1 MTLAAYTTRYL
12 PESLRGLFVLALD
25 LHWTWHHG
33 SDELWRTL
41 DEDTWNATRNA
52 WLVLNSVSGDRLEE
66 VAQDPTFQARYLEQ
80 MAAREVFSSAS
91 TWYSDSCAPALDRG
105 IAYFCMEF
113 GLSESLPLYSGG
125 LGVLAGDFL
134 KAASDLGLP
143 VTAIGLL
150 YQQGYF
156 RQAISRT
163 GEQLEFYPYNDPTML
178 PVSPLRDADDEWVR
192 VVVPLPGRPVRLRA
206 WRAQVGRCELLLLDS
221 NDPRNEPGDRGITS
235 ELYTADP
242 EKRLQQEM
250 VLGIGGWR
258 LLRQLDRKP
267 LICHLNEGHCA
278 FALVERAFAWQDDH
292 QQDFETARTATR
304 ATNLFT
310 THTSVASGFDLF
322 PASLLRLYLT
332 PWLASRD
339 LDLNGLIALGKGSN
353 RGQAQPG
360 ECAEDECRL
369 NMARLAL
376 NMSGRFNAVS
386 RIHQAVTQNLF
397 QPWFP
402 RWPAEDI
409 PAGYVTNGVHTPS
422 WDSPESDALWT
433 RTCGQDRWRRP
444 LERQCP
450 MAEVSDH
457 ELWDMRRAQRKRL
470 IRYLRSRLASQHCE
484 QAFASDREA
493 ACGVLL
499 DGETLTLGFA
509 RRFTDYKRPD
519 LLLKNP
525 ERLISLLSSRDRPL
539 QIVLAGKAHPYDQRG
554 KQMIRQW
561 KTFSRRPE
569 VEGKVVFIEDYDL
582 GVASQLVQGVDVWL
596 NCPRHPWEACGT
608 SGMKVL
614 VNGGLNLSQYDGWWA
629 EAWRPEVGWAI
640 RPGATV
646 EQLRNAR
653 DHDRQDA
660 EELLDL
666 LEYSVIP
673 AFYTVDDKGIPHP
686 WLEMIRASMNGLTA
700 AYSANRMVRDY
711 VAQFYVPMAE
721 MGAQRSPEVAR
732 QLVAQTRAL
741 ASHWPHIRFGTF
753 SVNTIGESQTC
764 TVEVYLDGAEQ
775 DEVAVELVAEA
786 SDHGPRV
793 VATTTLVYPLSGSE
807 NTFLFE
813 ASVPARPEGHYTP
826 RLRPRDERL
835 NLPLENPAILWM
847 K

>member
-1 MTLAAYTTRYL
+1 MTLAAYTPRYL
-12 PESLRGLFVLALD
+12 PESLHGLFTLALD

-41 DEDTWNATRNA
+41 DEDTWSATRNA
-52 WLVLNSVSGDRLEE
+52 WLVLNSVSGDRIEAL
-66 VAQDPTFQARYLEQ
+66 AQDPVFQQRYREQ
-80 MAAREVFSSAS
+80 VAAHKAFSSAG
-91 TWYSDSCAPALDRG
+91 TWYSDECAPALDRG
-105 IAYFCMEF
+105 IAYFCMEY

-134 KAASDLGLP
+134 KAASDLGIP
-143 VTAIGLL
+143 VTAVGLL

-178 PVSPLRDADDEWVR
+178 PVSPLRDADGEWVR

-235 ELYTADP
+235 ELYTGDP

-267 LICHLNEGHCA
+267 AICHLNEGHCA
-278 FALVERAFAWQDDH
+278 LALIERAFGWQDDY

-339 LDLNGLIALGKGSN
+339 LDIDALMALGNGASQ
-353 RGQAQPG
+353 GAGGDHGDG
-360 ECAEDECRL
+360 EIRL

-376 NMSGRFNAVS
+376 NMSGQFNGVS
-386 RIHQAVTQNLF
+386 RIHQTVTRNLF

-409 PAGYVTNGVHTPS
+409 PAGYVTNGVHTPT
-422 WDSPESDALWT
+422 WDSPESDAIWT
-433 RTCGQDRWRRP
+433 RACGQDRWRRP
-444 LERQCP
+444 LELQCP
-450 MAEVSDH
+450 MAEVSDQ

-470 IRYLRSRLASQHCE
+470 IRYLRHRLAGQHCE
-484 QAFASDREA
+484 QNPGADHDA
-493 ACGVLL
+493 ACGLLL
-499 DGETLTLGFA
+499 DSETLTLGFA

-519 LLLKNP
+519 LLLKYP
-525 ERLISLLSSRDRPL
+525 ERLVCLLASRDHPV
-539 QIVLAGKAHPYDQRG
+539 QIVLAGKAHPYDEQG
-554 KQMIRQW
+554 KRMIRQW
-561 KTFSRRPE
+561 KVFSRRPE
-569 VEGKVVFIEDYDL
+569 VAGKVVFIEDYDL
-582 GVASQLVQGVDVWL
+582 GVANQLVQGVDVWL

-629 EAWRPEVGWAI
+629 EAWQPAVGWAI

-646 EQLRNAR
+646 EQLRSDNN
-653 DHDRQDA
+653 HDLQDA
-660 EELLDL
+660 EELFDL
-666 LEYSVIP
+666 LEQSVIP
-673 AFYTVDDKGIPHP
+673 AFYDAGAEGIPRQ
-686 WLEMIRASMNGLTA
+686 WLAMVRASMDGLTA
-700 AYSANRMVRDY
+700 TYSANRMVRDY
-711 VAQFYVPMAE
+711 VAQFYLPMVE
-721 MGAQRSPEVAR
+721 LGAQRSPEIAR
-732 QLVAQTRAL
+732 QLVAESRTQAL
-741 ASHWPHIRFGTF
+741 HWSHIRFGAFMVDTH
-753 SVNTIGESQTC
+753 GESQSC
-764 TVEVYLDGAEQ
+764 TVEVYLDGIEQ
-775 DEVAVELVAEA
+775 DHVTVELVAEA
-786 SDHGPRV
+786 SDFGPRV
-793 VATTTLVYPLSGSE
+793 IAIMKLVHPLSGSK

-813 ASVPARPEGHYTP
+813 ATVPTRPEGHYTP
-826 RLRPRDERL
+826 RLRPRDARL
-835 NLPLENPAILWM
+835 NLPLENPAALWM